1 MRRHIPPGCWHVV
14 QYAGSHANVRPWR
27 SRPALRQL
35 CWHDFILAP
44 EQWVNDLDGH
54 PELAGGWQ
62 TLEEAGFP
70 ACLVDRHL
78 QYRRANAAW
87 KTYLQGDTFRYGTQ
101 LLTLDDRALLP
112 DIPPDHRERWSRA
125 LTEIVAGRLGHF
137 LDRIVER
144 HSLGDRLVV
153 MTASPTI
160 GPAGEVDGALC
171 VRYDLTDGQQ
181 AAVNEERLTQVLLAA
196 RRLQHF
202 MGNQL
207 ALTLGYVELLTFDPR
222 LPAELRDRVDEALRG
237 VIEATETLSKLRL
250 VTRLELSADDPSI
263 SDHLGPP

>member
-1 MRRHIPPGCWHVV
+1 M
-14 QYAGSHANVRPWR
+14 
-27 SRPALRQL
+27 LRQVR
-35 CWHDFILAP
+35 WRDGIFAP
-44 EQWVNDLDGH
+44 EQGLNDLDGH
-54 PELAGGWQ
+54 PDLVGGWQ

-70 ACLVDRHL
+70 ACLVDRQL
-78 QYRRANAAW
+78 RYRHVNTAW

-101 LLTLDDRALLP
+101 QLVLDDRAILP
-112 DIPPDHRERWSRA
+112 DIPLPYRERWSQA
-125 LTEIVAGRLGHF
+125 LAEIVAGRLGHF
-137 LDRIVER
+137 LDRIIE
-144 HSLGDRLVV
+144 HQTLGDRLVV

-160 GPAGEVDGALC
+160 APSGDVDGALC
-171 VRYDLTDGQQ
+171 IRYDLTDGQQ
-181 AAVNEERLTQVLLAA
+181 AAANEEQLTQVLMAA

-250 VTRLELSADDPSI
+250 VTRLELAADDPSI
-263 SDHLGPP
+263 ADHFSQP